1 MAARHPLLAPLLALA
16 PTLLALLLG
25 CGAPPPA
32 PAVPAQPE
40 PSSAAASTLAPTA
53 AQPDLPANAD
63 TAPAAARAAAAGG
76 AMPAGGPQA
85 ASATTDAPLATG
97 ITQKDV
103 LDQVQK
109 HAELFDRCVALGA
122 AGAKGFRA
130 KVTLKATVG
139 PSGAVNAAEVASSTA
154 KNAAVDACV
163 LDAFKKLTFPRPKG
177 SGATMLMCPLSF
189 DAAQVAQ

>member
-1 MAARHPLLAPLLALA
+1 MAAHRPAFALALA
-16 PTLLALLLG
+16 LALLG
-25 CGAPPPA
+25 CGASPPPPA
-32 PAVPAQPE
+32 APVQPEATPAV
-40 PSSAAASTLAPTA
+40 ASPTAPPVA

-63 TAPAAARAAAAGG
+63 TAPASATKAAAAGV
-76 AMPAGGPQA
+76 QA

-97 ITQKDV
+97 ITQQDV

-109 HAELFDRCVALGA
+109 HAELFDRCVSL
-122 AGAKGFRA
+122 GAKGVKSFRA
-130 KVTLKATVG
+130 KVTLKATIG
-139 PSGAVNAAEVASSTA
+139 PSGTVNAAEVASSTA